1 MPLAKPSY
9 RAKPGNLSPLK
20 GNQAMIGK
28 LSERKPRPSA
38 VTIRRIEAAVERE
51 CELVAMWEAGR

>member
-1 MPLAKPSY
+1 LPSLATGQARQS
-9 RAKPGNLSPLK
+9 LSSER
-20 GNQAMIGK
+20 NQAMIGK

-51 CELVAMWEAGR
+51 RELAAMREAGR